1 MDAIDILGGML
12 GHKSSGSGMGAEI
25 LKDILGGKPAAKRAP
40 APSPRSAPSTP
51 SGPVDIHDE
60 ARELEDL
67 LNVAHKRHTGR
78 ATGPTQQVP
87 QYQAPSR
94 PRAEVGSGSVF
105 PERQASQPSFEQRD
119 PTRQNEQALVLIR
132 AMVNAAKSDGQI
144 GPGEQQE
151 ILENVGGRSRKAVDF
166 LRKEFT
172 KPLDVREFAWSVPL
186 GMEQHVYAM
195 SLTAIDLDTNPE
207 AKYLRELAHGLRI
220 PPHVCDQIH
229 QRFGAPCIFQNAGK
243 Q

>member
-12 GHKSSGSGMGAEI
+12 GHKSGGSGMGTKI
-25 LKDILGGKPAAKRAP
+25 LKDILGGGSRSKPP
-40 APSPRSAPSTP
+40 AQASPSPRSAPPTP

-78 ATGPTQQVP
+78 ATGPTQQAP

-94 PRAEVGSGSVF
+94 PRAEVGSSSVF
-105 PERQASQPSFEQRD
+105 PERQPSQPSFDQRD

-132 AMVNAAKSDGQI
+132 AMINAAKSDGQI
-144 GPGEQQE
+144 GSGEQQK
-151 ILENVGGRSRKAVDF
+151 ILENVGGGSREAIDF
-166 LRKEFT
+166 LRKEFA

-186 GMEQHVYAM
+186 GMEQQVYTM
-195 SLTAIDLDTNPE
+195 SLTAIDLDANAE
-207 AKYLRELAHGLRI
+207 AKYLKELAHGLRI

-229 QRFGAPCIFQNAGK
+229 QRFGAPCIS
-243 Q
+243 